1 MSDNDDYDDE
11 NTPIIAHP
19 ATHADA
25 APVKADD
32 KPPQVHGDAA
42 GSSGAS
48 SDPAATLPPMPGSS
62 GRVHLARQ
70 PQWGSAV
77 VPDMDDPHT
86 VRIEYGRR
94 QLLRCLWFAVPF
106 AMLDFV
112 FTPIVAL
119 FFVPAGLMAYFWVRH
134 EARFQHGGDM
144 RRCSNRD
151 CSLTYLLVTGAAS
164 LAIALFCVVEL
175 ALMLSRPKT
184 GDDSAEANIHTSSS
198 PKQHSTFHKL
208 ALVNNV
214 VVCIA
219 TGLTLHATMTLRRLL
234 GTAPRTYRND
244 PVGSDD
250 EVV

>member
-1 MSDNDDYDDE
+1 M
-11 NTPIIAHP
+11 AKKQRQCGQM
-19 ATHADA
+19 A
-25 APVKADD
+25 K
-32 KPPQVHGDAA
+32 
-42 GSSGAS
+42 
-48 SDPAATLPPMPGSS
+48 PGSALC
-62 GRVHLARQ
+62 GNHATE
-70 PQWGSAV
+70 GGEH
-77 VPDMDDPHT
+77 PHPNH
-86 VRIEYGRR
+86 RR
-94 QLLRCLWFAVPF
+94 
-106 AMLDFV
+106 
-112 FTPIVAL
+112 PIVAL
-119 FFVPAGLMAYFWVRH
+119 FFVPAGFMAYFWVRH

-175 ALMLSRPKT
+175 ALMLSRAKT
-184 GDDSAEANIHTSSS
+184 GDDSAEANIHTSGS

-250 EVV
+250 DVV